1 MPGKLIY
8 GKEEKE
14 VIKAHKRVFEKA
26 RDTAGCDSVVRDMIL
41 PDLLAFYN
49 WTKHPRATAVEGNM
63 SIVTELKELTSNNWR
78 KTATAKDTKDLKVN
92 VAEIVDHLFRDRV
105 NETLRGLVGVE
116 ELGQDPQQE
125 FQLWNCAIKTVR
137 ENLSTKEMM
146 NVNAEKVRV
155 ATSGNPPEKQ
165 RVTADKHGQSRIEAE
180 DRKRFMEM
188 GMFSLS
194 LVAWVDSTG
203 QFKVQAHDTM
213 VFLKGSR
220 KETFRERNKDFVQE
234 MLRKFLEYIFYLHDM
249 ACVAPSVGEASIA
262 TNTGITAPVPDPP
275 QLSLLGT
282 DSQGYP
288 RLPEIFPSRNKE
300 LVKLCREYMNAQY

>member
-1 MPGKLIY
+1 MPGKPIY
-8 GKEEKE
+8 RKEEKE
-14 VIKAHKRVFEKA
+14 VIKAHKRVFEEA
-26 RDTAGCDSVVRDMIL
+26 RDTAGRDSVVQDMIL

-49 WTKHPRATAVEGNM
+49 RTKHPRATAVEGNM
-63 SIVTELKELTSNNWR
+63 SIVTELKEWMSNNWQ

-92 VAEIVDHLFRDRV
+92 VAEIVDRLFRDRV
-105 NETLRGLVGVE
+105 DETLRGLIGVE
-116 ELGQDPQQE
+116 ELGQDPQRE
-125 FQLWNCAIKTVR
+125 FQLWNHAIKTVR
-137 ENLSTKEMM
+137 ENLSTEEMM
-146 NVNAEKVRV
+146 SVNAEKVQV

-165 RVTADKHGQSRIEAE
+165 CMTADKHGQLRIEAE
-180 DRKRFMEM
+180 DKKRFMEM

-249 ACVAPSVGEASIA
+249 ACVAPSIGEASIT
-262 TNTGITAPVPDPP
+262 TNTGVKAPMPDPP

-282 DSQGYP
+282 
-288 RLPEIFPSRNKE
+288 
-300 LVKLCREYMNAQY
+300 